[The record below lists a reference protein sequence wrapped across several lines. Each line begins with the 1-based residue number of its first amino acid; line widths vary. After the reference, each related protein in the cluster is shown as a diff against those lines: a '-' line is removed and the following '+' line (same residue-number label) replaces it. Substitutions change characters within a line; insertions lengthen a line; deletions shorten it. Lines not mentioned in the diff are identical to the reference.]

1 MGLGFAYYL
10 RSGEKESYKAYEIEM
25 ADETLPT
32 EEDVEINSGP
42 PRQQN
47 WLKKNFVRNPV
58 TSNLLIHTNALCM
71 LCFYFIQDQAKPSQ
85 NQKKGPDGFP
95 VTQTIKRGSTE
106 EARMQ
111 AVALKHRLNAQ
122 ERALAQKQAEVEELK
137 EQVGPTVKAKE
148 LMDELRETTF
158 LCQQSNRCVVQFKP
172 RWGSTASV
180 RKWIRDAVEK
190 NENQSFNDLCSEVA
204 RRGAENGK
212 KNGWTGKIT
221 FICAIIPQD

>member
-42 PRQQN
+42 SRQQN
-47 WLKKNFVRNPV
+47 WLQKNFVRNFLV

-137 EQVGPTVKAKE
+137 EKAATTINTKE
-148 LMDELRETTF
+148 LMDELREAA
-158 LCQQSNRCVVQFKP
+158 P
-172 RWGSTASV
+172 
-180 RKWIRDAVEK
+180 
-190 NENQSFNDLCSEVA
+190 
-204 RRGAENGK
+204 
-212 KNGWTGKIT
+212 
-221 FICAIIPQD
+221 